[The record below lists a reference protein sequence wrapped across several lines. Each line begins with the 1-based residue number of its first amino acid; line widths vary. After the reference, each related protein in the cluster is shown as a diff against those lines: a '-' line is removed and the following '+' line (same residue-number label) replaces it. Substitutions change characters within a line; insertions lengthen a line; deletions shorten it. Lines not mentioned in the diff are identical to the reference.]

1 MENALNVDAI
11 PQQCSSPQENTMPS
25 TDGPSSSLLKTDEK
39 SLNPVVRNIEII
51 KKFWQENILI
61 LMILNILIGSL
72 LYHLTIYPGLN
83 KEIQSLETANKILSK
98 STVELSN
105 RADSL
110 TYELN
115 TALEQLK
122 IEQTEQFVEQ
132 DFASKDAPWTG
143 NRFDTSLVKV
153 LYQLELLTGE
163 KIHINSA
170 YRTRSRNQDV
180 GGAEKSMHMAG
191 KAVDI
196 RCLDE
201 EYRYS
206 LIKGAMQLG
215 IDRIG
220 IHPRFIHLDIGDGER
235 VWLY

>member
-1 MENALNVDAI
+1 MENALNADVT
-11 PQQCSSPQENTMPS
+11 PQLSSSLLENTMPS
-25 TDGPSSSLLKTDEK
+25 IDGPSSSSPKTDER
-39 SLNPVVRNIEII
+39 SLSPAVRNIVSI
-51 KKFWQENILI
+51 KKFLQKNILI
-61 LMILNILIGSL
+61 LMILNILLGSF
-72 LYHLTIYPGLN
+72 LYHLTIYPELN
-83 KEIQSLETANKILSK
+83 KEIQSLEAANKTLSK
-98 STVELSN
+98 STINLSN
-105 RADSL
+105 KADSL

-170 YRTRSRNQDV
+170 YRTRSRNLDV

-235 VWLY
+235 VWIY

>member
-11 PQQCSSPQENTMPS
+11 PQQCSSPQESTMPS
-25 TDGPSSSLLKTDEK
+25 IDGPSSSSPKTDER
-39 SLNPVVRNIEII
+39 SLNPVVRSIETI

-61 LMILNILIGSL
+61 LMILNILVGSL
-72 LYHLTIYPGLN
+72 LYHLTIYPELN
-83 KEIQSLETANKILSK
+83 KEIKSMETANKILSK

-105 RADSL
+105 KADSL

-201 EYRYS
+201 GYRYS